1 VLLAAAVAL
10 PLAAFGPPPGDL
22 PAHLYRAELVRAG
35 VLVWDTF
42 WFAGH
47 YPLASYSLL
56 YYFPAALVGNDPLA
70 VAAVVASAALFASI
84 AERAWGART
93 RWAARVFA
101 VAACGSLFTGTYS
114 YAAGVAA
121 GLGTLRALQAGRTW
135 VAVLCAALTLGFS
148 PLAFLFLV
156 LVLVAAFLARPRVDR
171 RALVVGT
178 AVVLLAGLQGAAVIV
193 FRHDATYP
201 FFQVGELV
209 AVVVFG
215 VVCGLL
221 TARASGGRTLAL
233 VCALWVVA
241 SVVAFLVHSPVGE
254 NVTRLRG
261 FAFPLGLAAA
271 ALGRYRP
278 RLLAAV
284 AVVGGLAFTLVP
296 YVAVIPRK
304 LDARPAEEAFWRPAL
319 GYLHARIG
327 PGERI
332 EVVPTG
338 DHWEAYWLPRA
349 GIPITR
355 GWYRQ
360 LDVAENE
367 LFYQTSLDPAA
378 YRAWLRRLGVAYVLL
393 PDTQLGHLGEDRQAA
408 LLRSGRA
415 GLRPVHSSATGT
427 IYAVPDVRPILSGPG
442 RARLTRLDHD
452 RVDGRVEAPGLY
464 RLAVR
469 FMPYWRDEHGA
480 VCVAEAPDG
489 MTLLRARLPGAFA
502 LRVSLGGGGAC

>member
-1 VLLAAAVAL
+1 VAL
-10 PLAAFGPPPGDL
+10 PLTAFGPPPGDL
-22 PAHLYRAELVRAG
+22 PAHLYRTELVRAD
-35 VLVWDTF
+35 VLVWDTY
-42 WFAGH
+42 WYAGH

-56 YYFPAALVGNDPLA
+56 YYFPVALVGNDLLA
-70 VAAVVASAALFASI
+70 VAAVVGSAALFASI
-84 AERAWGART
+84 AERAWGMRT

-101 VAACGSLFTGTYS
+101 VAACGSLFTGTYP

-121 GLGTLRALQAGRTW
+121 GLGTLRALQGGRVW
-135 VAVLCAALTLGFS
+135 LALLCATLTVGFS
-148 PLAFLFLV
+148 PLAFLFLA

-171 RALVVGT
+171 RTIVVGT
-178 AVVLLAGLQGAAVIV
+178 AVVLLAGVQGAAVLM
-193 FRHDATYP
+193 FSHDATYP

-221 TARASGGRTLAL
+221 TARAPGGRTLAL

-241 SVVAFLVHSPVGE
+241 SAVAFLVHSPIGE

-261 FAFPLGLAAA
+261 LALPLGLVAA

-278 RLLAAV
+278 RLLAAI
-284 AVVGGLAFTLVP
+284 AIVGGLAFTLAP

-304 LDARPAEEAFWRPAL
+304 LDARPAEEGFWRPAL
-319 GYLHARIG
+319 DYLHTHTG
-327 PGERI
+327 PGERVD
-332 EVVPTG
+332 VVPTG

-360 LDVAENE
+360 VDVAENE
-367 LFYQTSLDPAA
+367 LFYETPLDPAA

-393 PDTQLGHLGEDRQAA
+393 PDTQLGHLGEDRQVA

-427 IYAVPDVRPILSGPG
+427 IYAVPDARPILSGPG
-442 RARLTRLDHD
+442 RARLMRLGHA

-464 RLAVR
+464 RLALR
-469 FMPYWRDEHGA
+469 FMPYWRVERGA
-480 VCVAEAPDG
+480 VCVVEAPDG
-489 MTLLRARLPGAFA
+489 MMLLRARRPGAFA
-502 LRVSLGGGGAC
+502 LRVSLGGGGVC